1 MSWAAMG
8 PALVVRARRVSPIGL
23 EIDASASRVVLL
35 TLATFSSTFF
45 REEEVRSEQCQNF
58 HPLDA

>member
-1 MSWAAMG
+1 M
-8 PALVVRARRVSPIGL
+8 RARRVSPIGL

-58 HPLDA
+58 HLLDA